1 MTELE
6 SGFRIADVVDL
17 LRRRFPIMVV
27 AGLVGVVA
35 GFLVF
40 AAAPPN
46 FNATARVQVNRL
58 PDQLSQGTGAS
69 GSGDKEVDLATERDL
84 VKSDAVGDS
93 VREKLGLS
101 GDNKSLF
108 STVSVDSKEDSRV
121 LEITAASTEAT
132 KARDVANAVAE
143 AYLQAR
149 KDTAKA
155 SLDGALARLTQQE
168 TEATATYNEATS
180 AYNATEPN
188 TPERSSASAAQQTAK
203 NNLDNI
209 NKSIS
214 ELKTIDTESVGSM
227 VRKAPLP
234 ATVLS
239 KMAVGKGV
247 GVLGLAL
254 LGGLGLALLVD
265 RRDSLGGGRRA
276 VAQLAPQANLR
287 ILPTASGTSPSP
299 AEIDAA
305 IDRLAVELAG
315 QGGHGRANAALVVG
329 TELEPP
335 LALAEELAA
344 SLTFAGIPA
353 LFVIAGSSE
362 REVPHVVRVASFTDL
377 ITGPSVT
384 GPGRLPE
391 RAGEATTDTVAAPA
405 VAWLQPRGSTESS
418 GLLRRAVVE
427 ALVTRAGREGFEAVV
442 FVAGTPTRNAAAA
455 ALGPWVNKTA
465 VVVDHN
471 SGADVVDVVRSLQE
485 AGVTIAE
492 VVWS

>member
-6 SGFRIADVVDL
+6 SGFRIGEVVDL

-27 AGLVGVVA
+27 AGLVGLVA

-40 AAAPPN
+40 ASAPPN

-58 PDQLSQGTGAS
+58 PDQLSQGS
-69 GSGDKEVDLATERDL
+69 GSGGGGDQVDLATERDL
-84 VKSDAVGDS
+84 VKSDAVGDA
-93 VREKLGLS
+93 VRAQLGLD
-101 GDNKSLF
+101 GDNRSLF
-108 STVSVDSKEDSRV
+108 KGVSIASQEDSRV
-121 LEITAASTEAT
+121 LEITASSTKAT
-132 KARDVANAVAE
+132 KARDVANAVAA
-143 AYLQAR
+143 AYLAER
-149 KDTAKA
+149 KKSADATLATTT
-155 SLDGALARLTQQE
+155 ARLNDQITDANAAVSDAAQE
-168 TEATATYNEATS
+168 VQ
-180 AYNATEPN
+180 ATEPN
-188 TPERSSASAAQQTAK
+188 TTERAAANAALQSAQSKLSNLNSALTDLAG
-203 NNLDNI
+203 
-209 NKSIS
+209 
-214 ELKTIDTESVGSM
+214 IDTSSVGAM

-247 GVLGLAL
+247 GVFGLCLFAGLA
-254 LGGLGLALLVD
+254 LALLVD

-276 VAQLAPQANLR
+276 VAQLVPSANIR
-287 ILPTASGTSPSP
+287 ILPTATGRAPSP

-315 QGGHGRANAALVVG
+315 QGGRGRANSVLVVG
-329 TELEPP
+329 TEIEPP

-362 REVPHVVRVASFTDL
+362 REVSGVVRIASFTDL

-391 RAGEATTDTVAAPA
+391 RAGEPGSTSPAAPA

-427 ALVTRAGREGFEAVV
+427 ALVTRAAREGFEAVV

-455 ALGPWVNKTA
+455 ALGPWVTKTT
-465 VVVDHN
+465 VVVDHTN
-471 SGADVVDVVRSLQE
+471 GNGVVDAVRSLQE
-485 AGVTIAE
+485 AGVAIAE